1 MITSILAII
10 SKFILD
16 LISKIEYGGIFLLM
30 AIDSVNIPIPSEITM
45 PFSGFLAGQGT
56 FSFWMVVLA
65 GAIGSVIGSLISY
78 SIAYFVG
85 KPLINFLKKI
95 PIVNRDYFKVE
106 RFFNNHGQKT
116 IFWGRLIP
124 VVRTFIS
131 FPAGIFKV
139 NIWKFTFLT
148 IIGSF
153 IWSLALSFLGYIL
166 GENWMVLQKYF
177 HRFDYLILAI
187 ILAFIVWYIWRKLSN
202 KGNRF
207 LPSQE

>member
-10 SKFILD
+10 SKFILG

-65 GAIGSVIGSLISY
+65 GTIGSVIGSLISY

-202 KGNRF
+202 NRSRD
-207 LPSQE
+207 LAK

>member
-56 FSFWMVVLA
+56 FNFWIVVFA
-65 GAIGSVIGSLISY
+65 GTIGSVIGSLVSY
-78 SIAYFVG
+78 GIAYFVG

-139 NIWKFTFLT
+139 NIWKFTLLT

-187 ILAFIVWYIWRKLSN
+187 ILVFIVWYIWRKLSN

>member
-1 MITSILAII
+1 MITSIFAII

-16 LISKIEYGGIFLLM
+16 IISKIEYGGIFLLM

-56 FSFWMVVLA
+56 FNFWMVVLA
-65 GAIGSVIGSLISY
+65 GTIGSVIGSLISY

-106 RFFNNHGQKT
+106 KFFNNHGQKT

-187 ILAFIVWYIWRKLSN
+187 ILVFIVWYIWRKLSN
-202 KGNRF
+202 NRGNDAGV
-207 LPSQE
+207 